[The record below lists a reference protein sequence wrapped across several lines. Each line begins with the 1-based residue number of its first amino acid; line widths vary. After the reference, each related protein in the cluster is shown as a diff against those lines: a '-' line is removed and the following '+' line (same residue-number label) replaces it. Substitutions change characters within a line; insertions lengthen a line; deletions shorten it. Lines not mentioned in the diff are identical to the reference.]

1 MPDSAAAWDGSAK
14 LRHEKA
20 GTFPPRPRDKNEAPI
35 GAYFPSFSHCWF
47 AMPQLVLQADW
58 QEVWHSPQPPFSMLF
73 SMSLVFKVMICFIAV
88 LFL

>member
-1 MPDSAAAWDGSAK
+1 MLCPVGLLRAKAAPQKD
-14 LRHEKA
+14 
-20 GTFPPRPRDKNEAPI
+20 PPRDKNEAPI